1 MPIMKKEKLILKLS
15 ASALKLNYSLR
26 NNFVITM
33 TVTNNEDVIIEPELN
48 STKLL
53 INGKASFVWMETV
66 GNGLSESNW
75 YSLPPGQTVSKS
87 WATLGEQLFN
97 APGEYVLQLQ
107 LRNTKSE
114 HIKIIVLN
122 D

>member
-1 MPIMKKEKLILKLS
+1 MCLLNANYEKRKTYTKIICISFEIKLFIAELI
-15 ASALKLNYSLR
+15 
-26 NNFVITM
+26 I
-33 TVTNNEDVIIEPELN
+33 DPELG